1 MSLKVLSMLAKNIET
16 KDNNIVWAF
25 KYARIYSDLWPIKLN
40 LNANY
45 YLKQRKV

>member
-1 MSLKVLSMLAKNIET
+1 MLAKNIET

-25 KYARIYSDLWPIKLN
+25 KYARIYFDLWPIKLN
-40 LNANY
+40 PNANY